1 MRTTQRWTLALI
13 ATLVFLALTG
23 IAGAAWQVTSSGNGY
38 SKALSMPT
46 GNTPSVS
53 VSGVDVTVTWP
64 ANTIGGA
71 AVDGY
76 TIKRYDASSTLQSIG
91 SACTGSISATSC
103 TESNVP
109 A

>member
-1 MRTTQRWTLALI
+1 MTTTQRWTLALI

-53 VSGVDVTVTWP
+53 VSH
-64 ANTIGGA
+64 
-71 AVDGY
+71 
-76 TIKRYDASSTLQSIG
+76 ASFARG
-91 SACTGSISATSC
+91 
-103 TESNVP
+103 
-109 A
+109 